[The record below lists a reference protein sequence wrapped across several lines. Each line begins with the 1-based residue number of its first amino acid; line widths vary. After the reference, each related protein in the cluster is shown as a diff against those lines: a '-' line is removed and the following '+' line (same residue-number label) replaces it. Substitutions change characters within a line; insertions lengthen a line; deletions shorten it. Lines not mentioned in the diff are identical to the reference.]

1 MDAYVQLTGNVGG
14 TVEFRNNGVP
24 IASFRLAHTP
34 RVRRNGEWAD
44 AATTW
49 ITVTCFR
56 TLAENVKASLHKG
69 QPVLVAGRLR
79 TNVWTKE
86 GVTYERL
93 MLEATSVG
101 HDLSAGRP
109 PSSGRGPRRR
119 SRTARTASG
128 RSSVRVESQPVSG
141 WRTRRSLEA
150 EPTDEEGDGDRRGRR
165 RRRCRVG
172 GTDRCR
178 RWRGAQRRPE
188 CSPPRLRSW
197 RSSDSG
203 VPILAV
209 ADDSGCGRPHFVW

>member
-24 IASFRLAHTP
+24 VASFRLAHTP

-56 TLAENVKASLHKG
+56 ALAENVKASLHKG

-93 MLEATSVG
+93 TLEATTVG
-101 HDLSAGRP
+101 HDLTRGTATFFRARRRGP
-109 PSSGRGPRRR
+109 RGPRRQPGRGHRSGRVAGRRHPTCRNRR
-119 SRTARTASG
+119 SRRSASRPRRTPRSG
-128 RSSVRVESQPVSG
+128 ST
-141 WRTRRSLEA
+141 RT
-150 EPTDEEGDGDRRGRR
+150 G
-165 RRRCRVG
+165 
-172 GTDRCR
+172 
-178 RWRGAQRRPE
+178 
-188 CSPPRLRSW
+188 
-197 RSSDSG
+197 
-203 VPILAV
+203 
-209 ADDSGCGRPHFVW
+209 

>member
-14 TVEFRNNGVP
+14 TVEFRNNRVP

-56 TLAENVKASLHKG
+56 TLAENVKASIHKG

-93 MLEATSVG
+93 TLEATAVG
-101 HDLSAGRP
+101 HDLT
-109 PSSGRGPRRR
+109 RGTATFFR
-119 SRTARTASG
+119 ARTEEAVEDRDLSLG
-128 RSSVRVESQPVSG
+128 EVIGRVESQPVG
-141 WRTRRSLEA
+141 AGLEDAEVASMA
-150 EPTDEEGDGDRRGRR
+150 EPTDEEGDERIDEDGVVS
-165 RRRCRVG
+165 RV
-172 GTDRCR
+172 
-178 RWRGAQRRPE
+178 A
-188 CSPPRLRSW
+188 
-197 RSSDSG
+197 
-203 VPILAV
+203 
-209 ADDSGCGRPHFVW
+209 

>member
-24 IASFRLAHTP
+24 VASFRLAHTP

-56 TLAENVKASLHKG
+56 SLAENVTASLHKG

-93 MLEATSVG
+93 TLEATTVG
-101 HDLSAGRP
+101 HDLT
-109 PSSGRGPRRR
+109 RGTATFFR
-119 SRTARTASG
+119 SRGDDAPEDRDASLG
-128 RSSVRVESQPVSG
+128 EVIGRVESQSAGGLDDGELATLAQPS
-141 WRTRRSLEA
+141 
-150 EPTDEEGDGDRRGRR
+150 DEETEERVDEDGVVS
-165 RRRCRVG
+165 RV
-172 GTDRCR
+172 
-178 RWRGAQRRPE
+178 A
-188 CSPPRLRSW
+188 
-197 RSSDSG
+197 
-203 VPILAV
+203 
-209 ADDSGCGRPHFVW
+209 